1 MRCSL
6 LAVLVAVG
14 VPGPIVS
21 VAAAESVVEKETAT
35 FPLPKDAV
43 AQRGDGKPS
52 KKSPDTRI
60 AIYDVARGRDAVV
73 AEVRAALK
81 AGAWV
86 VVKDEASP
94 SGNAVR
100 LVLRKDGRTWKT
112 SFTGD
117 DKQAVIIVT
126 VPS

>member
-1 MRCSL
+1 MRRSL
-6 LAVLVAVG
+6 LAVLVAVA

-21 VAAAESVVEKETAT
+21 VAAAETVVAKESAT

-43 AQRGDGKPS
+43 AQRGDDKPS

-73 AEVRAALK
+73 TEVRAALQ
-81 AGAWV
+81 AGAWEV
-86 VVKDEASP
+86 VTDVASP

-100 LVLRKDGRTWKT
+100 LTVKKGGKTWKA
-112 SFTGD
+112 SVTGD

-126 VPS
+126 APA